1 MSTLLPIL
9 FGAVL
14 INVLVLEDAAGLRL
28 FGEGSEQISDLLL
41 GCVVIGALLASAVI
55 IAYPIDLLLPQWE
68 LDYLRPLLLTFLI
81 VTLIELA
88 NSISRGGW
96 LQFSFPRARMGFIV
110 ANAALLSVAMSAV
123 TQSHGLVGQALF
135 ALMLGAL
142 FALAIAAFAA
152 IAYRLRTAETPARL
166 RGLPI
171 AAISAG
177 VLCLAVTALAGL
189 FR

>member
-1 MSTLLPIL
+1 MSALLPIL

-14 INVLVLEDAAGLRL
+14 INVLVLEDVAGLRL
-28 FGEGSEQISDLLL
+28 FGEGSERISDLLL
-41 GCVVIGALLASAVI
+41 GCVVIGTLLASAVI
-55 IAYPIDLLLPQWE
+55 IAYPIEQLLPHWE
-68 LDYLRPLLLTFLI
+68 LEYLRPLLLTFLI

-88 NSISRGGW
+88 SLIPRNRW
-96 LQFSFPRARMGFIV
+96 FEFSFPRARMGFVV

-123 TQSHGLVGQALF
+123 THAHGLVARAAF
-135 ALMLGAL
+135 ALLLGAL

-152 IAYRLRTAETPARL
+152 LAYRLRTAETPIRL

-177 VLCLAVTALAGL
+177 VLCLAVSALAGL